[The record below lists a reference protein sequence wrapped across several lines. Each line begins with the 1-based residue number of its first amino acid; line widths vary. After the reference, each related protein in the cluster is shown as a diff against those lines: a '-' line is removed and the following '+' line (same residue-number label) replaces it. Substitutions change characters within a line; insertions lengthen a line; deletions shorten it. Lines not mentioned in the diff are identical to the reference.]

1 MKFGKR
7 IGGAAALGVA
17 VLTCSALSI
26 PSAQAG
32 YIVTLTQLGPNVVAT
47 GIGTINTT
55 GLSFGG
61 NTDAVIGEIIPNEGD
76 IVTGPAQ
83 LEGFASFTG
92 INGPASFGN
101 GGLTIAS
108 SGSGDI
114 VGIVETSVL
123 ALPENYVSGS
133 PLSDSSTY
141 DNQNFASLDV
151 TPGVYVWTW
160 GSGATADSFTLD
172 IGAAP
177 AVAEPASLTLLGVA
191 LAGLGVARRRIPHS
205 GLPS

>member
-1 MKFGKR
+1 VTQQPAP
-7 IGGAAALGVA
+7 AAPAPP
-17 VLTCSALSI
+17 TR
-26 PSAQAG
+26 
-32 YIVTLTQLGPNVVAT
+32 
-47 GIGTINTT
+47 
-55 GLSFGG
+55 
-61 NTDAVIGEIIPNEGD
+61 VI
-76 IVTGPAQ
+76 
-83 LEGFASFTG
+83 FR
-92 INGPASFGN
+92 
-101 GGLTIAS
+101 
-108 SGSGDI
+108 
-114 VGIVETSVL
+114 ETSVL

-177 AVAEPASLTLLGVA
+177 AVPEPASLTLLGVA